1 MYSIVT
7 DNQAIK
13 NINDLKLHFRVV
25 KLVKVV
31 ETHRDWA
38 IAWMSIYKAMC
49 FISHTLS
56 LNLMNIMTTSHHT
69 LHQSLQELTKKP
81 LTSIKLSES
90 TSDLSKMCLSMT
102 SASSAISKLATFK
115 VMALAKAGVST
126 KEKGKQK
133 DSSDRLEE
141 RRPLPSVE

>member
-1 MYSIVT
+1 M
-7 DNQAIK
+7 
-13 NINDLKLHFRVV
+13 INLIIPD
-25 KLVKVV
+25 
-31 ETHRDWA
+31 
-38 IAWMSIYKAMC
+38 
-49 FISHTLS
+49 LS
-56 LNLMNIMTTSHHT
+56 LHLRSRTYRIIEHKDDEGTDQVWTA
-69 LHQSLQELTKKP
+69 P
-81 LTSIKLSES
+81 P
-90 TSDLSKMCLSMT
+90 